1 MQYVLEDVTSRGMRL
16 GRVLF
21 GAGGAQR
28 SVETPLCLLYTRVGV
43 VPHLTND
50 VLGGVANRPHA
61 ALLPL
66 PTL

>member
-1 MQYVLEDVTSRGMRL
+1 MQYVLEDVTSHGVRL

-21 GAGGAQR
+21 GGQK

-43 VPHLTND
+43 VPYLTSD
-50 VLGGVANRPHA
+50 MLGGVANRPLA
-61 ALLPL
+61 SLLTL